1 MILGH
6 TLKLTDADVLHLRQ
20 LIPKDKKIHQMMAE
34 INKDASESGN
44 KDD

>member
-6 TLKLTDADVLHLRQ
+6 TLKLTDADIEQMRQ
-20 LIPKDKKIHQMMAE
+20 PIPKDKKIHQMMAE
-34 INKDASESGN
+34 INKDASESSN